1 MSFIHSQSREVGKAE
16 LMLFGVPDSC
26 TQVESYRIEPIA
38 PLNLTSNTLEF
49 RFCGSSIEEYVDF
62 RGSRFEILL
71 KLLHEDG
78 TPLEEGESVGLVN
91 NSLHSIFSS
100 LSVEWNNTIIAQHTN
115 TYHMKAYLI
124 NTVNF
129 SGETKKGYLKLQMY
143 YPDEGGQ
150 ESKDSTV
157 ATSDENKY
165 WKQRV
170 AATAKSQQVDMV
182 GPILDETLTLN
193 TLLLSQVPVKVKLTK
208 SNPSLCLMAK
218 SSEKGYK
225 VDIVEATYHIKIVR
239 LHSAHALAIEKVLQS
254 STAKYPFTRAVVISR
269 LIDGGLYSKTLPHLY
284 DGRLPKRMWIAMT
297 SHTGWT
303 GNYTRNWQRLH
314 HYNISEL
321 SVSIGGKLVPGHPM
335 KMKFT
340 NGKQFKRVYES
351 MYRALGK
358 LNSDRPI
365 GIELEQFENGTAI
378 FGLDTTPDESAA
390 TPYLPLIKSG
400 SIDVH
405 VKFDTAL
412 PEDVEMIMVLEI
424 PSIIEIDGRRNVMTD
439 YTLVA

>member
-1 MSFIHSQSREVGKAE
+1 
-16 LMLFGVPDSC
+16 
-26 TQVESYRIEPIA
+26 
-38 PLNLTSNTLEF
+38 
-49 RFCGSSIEEYVDF
+49 
-62 RGSRFEILL
+62 
-71 KLLHEDG
+71 
-78 TPLEEGESVGLVN
+78 
-91 NSLHSIFSS
+91 
-100 LSVEWNNTIIAQHTN
+100 
-115 TYHMKAYLI
+115 
-124 NTVNF
+124 
-129 SGETKKGYLKLQMY
+129 
-143 YPDEGGQ
+143 
-150 ESKDSTV
+150 
-157 ATSDENKY
+157 
-165 WKQRV
+165 
-170 AATAKSQQVDMV
+170 
-182 GPILDETLTLN
+182 
-193 TLLLSQVPVKVKLTK
+193 
-208 SNPSLCLMAK
+208 
-218 SSEKGYK
+218 
-225 VDIVEATYHIKIVR
+225 
-239 LHSAHALAIEKVLQS
+239 
-254 STAKYPFTRAVVISR
+254 
-269 LIDGGLYSKTLPHLY
+269 
-284 DGRLPKRMWIAMT
+284 MT

-321 SVSIGGKLVPGHPM
+321 SMSIGGKVVSGHPM

-340 NGKQFKRVYES
+340 YGKQFKRVYES

-358 LNSDRPI
+358 LNSDRSI